1 MLTDRKDMFHF
12 KNLFQDGNKKKTILT
27 VIIVCLLIIIA
38 SGYLYIHSALKAV
51 NPHHQTE
58 KRIEIPTG
66 SNVLKIGTILKEHH
80 LIKNPY
86 VFAFYARL
94 HHDEN
99 FQAGTFELSTA
110 MTLDEI
116 VQRLQKGGIA
126 AIEFTIPEGTQ
137 IDEIAAIVSKHS
149 SYSQQ
154 QFLKQVDDPKFIQ
167 LMIHKYPNMLT
178 AAILSKQ
185 IRHPL
190 EGYLFPATY
199 SFYNKNISLQDM
211 ISKMIA
217 KTNDVLSPY
226 QEEREK
232 KQLSV
237 HQLMTMASL
246 VEEEA
251 TGDVDREKIASV
263 FYNRLA
269 KNMPLQT
276 DPTVLYAMKQHKEKV
291 VYKDLKVNSPYNT
304 YKHKGLPPGP
314 IGSPGEKSIQAALK
328 PAKTDYLYFLAN
340 IHTGKVYFAK
350 TLKEHNALKEK
361 YISKKD

>member
-1 MLTDRKDMFHF
+1 MLLLGIITLVMTIPLASHHLSTILIHRIAFLITLYSSILSY
-12 KNLFQDGNKKKTILT
+12 NTLYVIPLSTGIGILGGLFQTSLFSQSLEIFIL
-27 VIIVCLLIIIA
+27 IIGSIILLIA
-38 SGYLYIHSALKAV
+38 
-51 NPHHQTE
+51 
-58 KRIEIPTG
+58 
-66 SNVLKIGTILKEHH
+66 
-80 LIKNPY
+80 
-86 VFAFYARL
+86 
-94 HHDEN
+94 
-99 FQAGTFELSTA
+99 
-110 MTLDEI
+110 
-116 VQRLQKGGIA
+116 
-126 AIEFTIPEGTQ
+126 PEGKVIKTKL
-137 IDEIAAIVSKHS
+137 V
-149 SYSQQ
+149 
-154 QFLKQVDDPKFIQ
+154 
-167 LMIHKYPNMLT
+167 
-178 AAILSKQ
+178 
-185 IRHPL
+185 
-190 EGYLFPATY
+190 